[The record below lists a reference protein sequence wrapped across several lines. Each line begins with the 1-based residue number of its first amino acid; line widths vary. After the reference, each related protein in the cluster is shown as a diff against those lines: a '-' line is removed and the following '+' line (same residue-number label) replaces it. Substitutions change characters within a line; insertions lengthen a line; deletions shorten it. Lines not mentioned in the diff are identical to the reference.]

1 MEILA
6 ENATTQCF
14 IFNTANDDDDNGERE
29 AHSSRTVTGLKQG
42 EGRICFQ
49 DIIHI

>member
-14 IFNTANDDDDNGERE
+14 IFNTANDDDNGERE
-29 AHSSRTVTGLKQG
+29 REKLTHLVQ
-42 EGRICFQ
+42 
-49 DIIHI
+49 